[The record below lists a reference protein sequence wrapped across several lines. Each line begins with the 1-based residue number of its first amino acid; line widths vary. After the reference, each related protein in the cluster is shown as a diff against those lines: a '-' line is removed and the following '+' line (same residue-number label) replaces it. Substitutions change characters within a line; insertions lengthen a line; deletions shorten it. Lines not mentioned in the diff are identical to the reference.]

1 MTTEEMMQL
10 DNLISAYFTGR
21 HILRDDRVIYGMA
34 NLLKEAGVQDAYNRE
49 WQLHVES
56 LSMDS
61 EAICIVQDVL

>member
-1 MTTEEMMQL
+1 MI
-10 DNLISAYFTGR
+10 DFAKFY
-21 HILRDDRVIYGMA
+21 DMA

-61 EAICIVQDVL
+61 GAICIVQDVLQKERFKHAHNIK